1 MGSQTTY
8 LFAGGGTGGH
18 LYPGL
23 AIAEKL
29 RELAGGDAA
38 RAKFLCSTRPLDAE
52 LLAAEGAEF
61 AAIDASPFGVSP
73 RRLVKFVTTWGKAV
87 SQASEQIRSAGAKVH
102 VVAMGGFVAAPAVR
116 AAKKLGVPVTLVN
129 LDAVP
134 GLANRWIAGR
144 ADAVYTALPVP
155 GRNWTVVRPIVRGAA
170 MAPGDAAHCR
180 KMLGLDA
187 LRPTLL
193 VTGASQGA
201 STINAVMQRLVK
213 DRPTLLAGWQV
224 IHQTGAPKG
233 APKGEAGRSE
243 IDDLRSAYRGADIP
257 AVVEPYFKEMG
268 VCWGAADAALSR
280 SGAGSVA
287 EAWANRVPTV
297 FMPYPHHK
305 DQHQKFNAMPLVDVY
320 GAVLVEDRID
330 AGANAAPL
338 ATTLTGLVRNP
349 ARLAAMRAALEKLGP
364 ADGAEGVARALLGEA
379 AGEKRFRAAR
389 AA

>member
-61 AAIDASPFGVSP
+61 AAIDASPFGLSP
-73 RRLVKFVTTWGKAV
+73 RRLVKFAVTWGKAV
-87 SQASEQIRSAGAKVH
+87 SQASEQIRAAGARVH

-268 VCWGAADAALSR
+268 VCWGAADAGLSR

-305 DQHQKFNAMPLVDVY
+305 DQHQKFNAMPLVDVH

-379 AGEKRFRAAR
+379 AGETRFRAAR